1 MQCFG
6 RSIPSGCARQTSEVK
21 TQIGKD
27 SLRVDQPCGIVGQ
40 KKADL
45 LGAMDC
51 ASVQHALRSRGR
63 VAQFLK
69 RVAQGSDGDGRAW
82 CHATRL
88 KRRKKTGPGSE

>member
-1 MQCFG
+1 M
-6 RSIPSGCARQTSEVK
+6 K

-51 ASVQHALRSRGR
+51 AIVQHALRSRGG

-69 RVAQGSDGDGRAW
+69 GVAQGSDGDGRAW
-82 CHATRL
+82 CHASGL
-88 KRRKKTGPGSE
+88 KRRKKTGPGRD